1 MYAAGTQVWLAFG
14 LYLAATFYFAYLAHR
29 KTSKT
34 GFMEDFFVAGRSIG
48 PWVLGLTW
56 IATAAS
62 GGTFIGSP
70 ALGHTYGWSV
80 MLWICSYMVVATTG
94 FGLFGKRV
102 AELGARTGAL
112 TFPDLLRDRF
122 DSRAI
127 GTVSGVAIII
137 LYIAYLVAQYVAG
150 ARVIEAVLGV
160 PYHWGVLGFALTV
173 SLYTAYGGFRAVAWT
188 DAFQAIVMLT
198 GVLITVFFAIRK
210 LGGLQAVYDGLEAQT
225 PDLLTTPGPTD
236 FLPIPTAISFF
247 CIWALAGPAQPSTIT
262 RFLACRDTKALKRAC
277 FLIGI
282 YISLL
287 YPCIIGIGIMG
298 RVLVPELAAADH
310 ATPATILAVVP
321 PVLAG
326 FVLAAPLAA
335 IMSTISSFL
344 LVTSSAIV
352 RDLYERNLPERLT
365 EKRARNLSYLATFA
379 VAGVALAFALQPPDF
394 LQFIVVFAGTG
405 LAATFF
411 FPTLLGVYWPR
422 MNKTGCLAGIAGG
435 FLSFLLQ
442 YVSFGTRSFAGFD
455 PFVWS
460 MIVSLFCVVA
470 ASLATP
476 PGAESLRER
485 YFPKAQGQ
493 ATRPVLRLRAIRNTM
508 GGTAST

>member
-1 MYAAGTQVWLAFG
+1 MYAAGTQVWFAFAV
-14 LYLAATFYFAYLAHR
+14 YLAATFYFAYLAHR
-29 KTSKT
+29 KASRT

-70 ALGHTYGWSV
+70 ALGHTFGWSV
-80 MLWICSYMVVATTG
+80 MLWICAYMVVATTG
-94 FGLFGKRV
+94 FGLFGRRV
-102 AELGARTGAL
+102 AELGRRTGAL

-122 DSRAI
+122 ESQAI
-127 GTVSGVAIII
+127 GTISGVAIII

-150 ARVIEAVLGV
+150 ARVIEVVLGV

-188 DAFQAIVMLT
+188 DAFQAVVMLV
-198 GVLITVFFAIRK
+198 GVLVTVFFAVRK
-210 LGGLQAVYDGLEAQT
+210 LGGLQAVYDGLQT
-225 PDLLTTPGPTD
+225 QSPDLLTAPGPEG
-236 FLPIPTAISFF
+236 FLSIPSAFSFF
-247 CIWALAGPAQPSTIT
+247 CVWALAGPAQPSTIT
-262 RFLACRDTKALKRAC
+262 RFLACRDSRAIKRAC

-282 YISLL
+282 YITLL
-287 YPCIIGIGIMG
+287 YPCVIGIGIMG
-298 RVLVPELAAADH
+298 RVLVPELEAADH

-352 RDLYERNLPERLT
+352 RDLYERNLPEPMS
-365 EKRARNLSYLATFA
+365 EKRARILSHLATFG
-379 VAGVALAFALQPPDF
+379 VAGAALVFALHPPDF
-394 LQFIVVFAGTG
+394 LQYIVVFAGTG

-411 FPTLLGVYWPR
+411 FPTILGIYWPR
-422 MNKTGCLAGIAGG
+422 MNRAGCMAGILGG
-435 FLSFLLQ
+435 FGSFLLQ
-442 YVSFGTRSFAGFD
+442 YIAFGRVSLGGFD

-460 MIVSLFCVVA
+460 MIVSCLSTTGV
-470 ASLATP
+470 SLATA
-476 PGAESLRER
+476 PGPESLRKR
-485 YFPKAQGQ
+485 YFPA
-493 ATRPVLRLRAIRNTM
+493 A
-508 GGTAST
+508 

>member
-1 MYAAGTQVWLAFG
+1 MYTADTNVWLAFAI
-14 LYLAATFYFAYLAHR
+14 YLGATFFFAYLSQRRAA
-29 KTSKT
+29 KT

-70 ALGHTYGWSV
+70 ALAHTYGWSV

-102 AELGARTGAL
+102 AELGRRTGAL

-122 DSRAI
+122 ESQAI
-127 GTVSGVAIII
+127 GTISGVAIIV

-150 ARVIEAVLGV
+150 ARVIEAVMGV
-160 PYHWGVLGFALTV
+160 PYQWGVLGFALTV

-188 DAFQAIVMLT
+188 DAFQAVVMLV
-198 GVLITVFFAIRK
+198 GVLITVFYAVSK
-210 LGGLQAVYDGLEAQT
+210 LGGLQAIYDGLQAQS
-225 PDLLTTPGPTD
+225 PELLTAPGPEG
-236 FLPIPTAISFF
+236 FLPVPAAISFF
-247 CIWALAGPAQPSTIT
+247 CVWALAGAAQPSTIT
-262 RFLACRDTKALKRAC
+262 RFLACRDTRALKRAC

-282 YISLL
+282 YIALL
-287 YPCIIGIGIMG
+287 YPCVIGIGIMG
-298 RVLVPELAAADH
+298 RVLAPELEAADH

-321 PVLAG
+321 PTLAG

-344 LVTSSAIV
+344 LVTSSALV
-352 RDLYERNLPERLT
+352 RDLYERNLSEPMS
-365 EKRARNLSYLATFA
+365 EKRARNLSQLATFA
-379 VAGVALAFALQPPDF
+379 VAGAALVFALRPPDF
-394 LQFIVVFAGTG
+394 LQYIVVFAGTG

-411 FPTLLGVYWPR
+411 FPTILGIYWPR
-422 MNKTGCLAGIAGG
+422 MNKAGCMAGIIGG
-435 FLSFLLQ
+435 FVSFLFQ
-442 YVSFGTRSFAGFD
+442 YLAFGKISIGGFD

-460 MIVSLFCVVA
+460 MIVSCVSVIA
-470 ASLATP
+470 VSLATA
-476 PGAESLRER
+476 PGPESLRRR
-485 YFPKAQGQ
+485 YFPSA
-493 ATRPVLRLRAIRNTM
+493 
-508 GGTAST
+508 

>member
-1 MYAAGTQVWLAFG
+1 MYAANTQVWFAFA

-29 KTSKT
+29 KSSKT

-70 ALGHTYGWSV
+70 ALGHTFGWSV

-94 FGLFGKRV
+94 FGLFGKRI
-102 AELGARTGAL
+102 AELGRRTGAL

-122 DSRAI
+122 ESQAI
-127 GTVSGVAIII
+127 GTVSGVTIII

-160 PYHWGVLGFALTV
+160 PYHWGVVGFALTV
-173 SLYTAYGGFRAVAWT
+173 SIYTAYGGFRAVAWT
-188 DAFQAIVMLT
+188 DAFQAVVMLI
-198 GVLITVFFAIRK
+198 GVLVTAFFAIQK
-210 LGGLQAVYDGLEAQT
+210 LGGLQAIYDGLQAQS
-225 PDLLTTPGPTD
+225 PELLTTPGPQE
-236 FLPIPTAISFF
+236 FLPVPTAISFF
-247 CIWALAGPAQPSTIT
+247 FVWALAGPAQPSTIT

-282 YISLL
+282 YIALL
-287 YPCIIGIGIMG
+287 YPCVIGIGIMG
-298 RVLVPELAAADH
+298 RLLVPELDAPDH
-310 ATPATILAVVP
+310 ATAATILAVVP
-321 PVLAG
+321 PVIAG
-326 FVLAAPLAA
+326 FVLAAPMAA

-344 LVTSSAIV
+344 LVTSSALV
-352 RDLYERNLPERLT
+352 RDLYERNLPEPLS
-365 EKRARNLSYLATFA
+365 EKRARGLTTLATFG
-379 VAGVALAFALQPPDF
+379 VAGFALLFALDPPDF

-411 FPTLLGVYWPR
+411 FPTLLGIYWPR
-422 MNKTGCLAGIAGG
+422 MNKAGCLAGIIGG
-435 FLSFLLQ
+435 FGSFLLQ
-442 YVSFGTRSFAGFD
+442 YVAFGTKSFGGFD

-460 MIVSLFCVVA
+460 MLVSLVAVVVI
-470 ASLATP
+470 SFGTP
-476 PGAESLRER
+476 PGSKSLRER
-485 YFPKAQGQ
+485 YFP
-493 ATRPVLRLRAIRNTM
+493 TN
-508 GGTAST
+508 

>member
-1 MYAAGTQVWLAFG
+1 MYASGTYVWFAFA

-29 KTSKT
+29 RASKT
-34 GFMEDFFVAGRSIG
+34 RFMEDFFVAGRSIG

-70 ALGHTYGWSV
+70 ALGYTFGWSV
-80 MLWICSYMVVATTG
+80 MLWICSYMVVATAG

-102 AELGARTGAL
+102 AELGRRTGAL

-122 DSRAI
+122 ESQAI
-127 GTVSGVAIII
+127 GTVSAVAIII

-160 PYHWGVLGFALTV
+160 PYHWGILGFALTV

-188 DAFQAIVMLT
+188 DAFQAVVMLV
-198 GVLITVFFAIRK
+198 GVLVTVFFAIRK
-210 LGGLQAVYDGLEAQT
+210 LGGLQAVYDGLQAQS
-225 PDLLTTPGPTD
+225 PDLLTASGPQE
-236 FLPIPTAISFF
+236 FLPIPAAISFF

-287 YPCIIGIGIMG
+287 YPCVIGIGIMG
-298 RVLVPELAAADH
+298 RVLVPELETADH

-352 RDLYERNLPERLT
+352 RDLYERNLPKPMG
-365 EKRARNLSYLATFA
+365 EKSARKLSHLATFA

-394 LQFIVVFAGTG
+394 LQYIVVFAGTG

-411 FPTLLGVYWPR
+411 FPTILGIYWPR
-422 MNKTGCLAGIAGG
+422 MNQQGCMAGIVGG
-435 FLSFLLQ
+435 FGSFLAQ
-442 YVSFGTRSFAGFD
+442 YVMFGKISVGGFD

-460 MIVSLFCVVA
+460 MLVSCASVVVVSLT
-470 ASLATP
+470 TP
-476 PGAESLRER
+476 PGPESLRER
-485 YFPKAQGQ
+485 YFP
-493 ATRPVLRLRAIRNTM
+493 
-508 GGTAST
+508 TA